1 MKVVVAGGTGLIGSA
16 LVTELARD
24 HDEVVVLTRQPPAN
38 VRLPAGARAAQWD
51 GRTAAGWGEL
61 VDGATAIVNL
71 AGENVGSGRWTAAR
85 KAKLRASRLDSGAA
99 IVAAI
104 ERAAQPPEV
113 LIQASGISIY
123 GAHGEEEVDERA
135 PAGEGFLARLAVDW
149 EASTAAVE
157 RRGVR
162 RAILRTAVVL
172 ARRGGAL
179 PRLLL
184 PLRLFAGGPLGDG
197 RQGLPWIHLADEV
210 RAIRCLVERRD
221 LAGPFNLVAPQA
233 LAQRDFCRAAGR
245 ALGRPCWLPAPAFA
259 LRLALG
265 EMAEMVLSG
274 PRAVPRRLT
283 EAGFTF
289 RFPTLD
295 AALADL
301 LG

>member
-1 MKVVVAGGTGLIGSA
+1 MKVLVAGGTGLIGSA
-16 LVTELARD
+16 LVAELARD
-24 HDEVVVLTRQPPAN
+24 HDEVVVLTRQTPAS
-38 VRLPAGARAAQWD
+38 VRLPAGARAVRWD

-61 VDGATAIVNL
+61 VEGATAIVNL
-71 AGENVGSGRWTAAR
+71 AGENVGAGRWTAGR
-85 KAKLRASRLDSGAA
+85 KKKLRASRLDSGAA

-104 ERAAQPPEV
+104 EGAAEPPAV
-113 LIQASGISIY
+113 LIQSSGISIY
-123 GAHGEEEVDERA
+123 GARAEEPVDEGA
-135 PAGEGFLARLAVDW
+135 SAGDDFLARLAVEW

-162 RAILRTAVVL
+162 RAILRSAVVL

-197 RQGLPWIHLADEV
+197 RQGFPWIHLADEV
-210 RAIRCLVERRD
+210 RAIRFLIERRD
-221 LAGPFNLVAPQA
+221 LAGPFNLVAPQP
-233 LAQRDFCRAAGR
+233 LAQRDFCRAAAR

-265 EMAEMVLSG
+265 EMAEMVLTG
-274 PRAVPRRLT
+274 QRAVPRRLT
-283 EAGFTF
+283 EAGFAF
-289 RFPTLD
+289 RYPAAD